1 LKMKIKNFAMI
12 TSIIAVILNL
22 SALYMVF
29 FYAPVEIQM
38 GAAQKIF
45 YYHVP
50 SAISSY
56 IMLFVSFVFS
66 IVFLVTKK
74 EFADIWAYAG
84 AEVGLVFILCV
95 LISGPIWGRSAW
107 GKWWVWEP
115 RLTTFLILFLMYFS
129 YILLRAFSSEEM
141 KAKRI
146 SAILSIIAFLDV
158 PIVNRAIALWG
169 SVVHPRKV
177 SLEKEMWQ
185 TFVVSFFAVAFLAF
199 SFLLWRVHIGS
210 YKESENG

>member
-1 LKMKIKNFAMI
+1 MKIKSFAMI

-22 SALYMVF
+22 FALYMVF
-29 FYAPVEIQM
+29 FYAPIEIQM

-56 IMLFVSFVFS
+56 IMLFVSFLFS
-66 IVFLVTKK
+66 IIFLVTKN
-74 EFADIWAYAG
+74 ELADLWAYAG

-129 YILLRAFSSEEM
+129 YILLRTFSSEEM
-141 KAKRI
+141 KSKRI

-169 SVVHPRKV
+169 SVVHPKKV
-177 SLEKEMWQ
+177 ALEKEMWQ
-185 TFVVSFFAVAFLAF
+185 TFIVSFLAVLFLAF
-199 SFLLWRVHIGS
+199 SFLLWRVYIGI
-210 YKESENG
+210 YKERKNE